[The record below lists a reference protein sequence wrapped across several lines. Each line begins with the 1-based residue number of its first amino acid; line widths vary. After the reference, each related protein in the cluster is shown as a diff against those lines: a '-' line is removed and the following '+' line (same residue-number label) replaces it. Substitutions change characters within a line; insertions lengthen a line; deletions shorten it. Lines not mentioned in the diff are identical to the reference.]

1 MKKLIIAA
9 SCALAMASGVAQAQ
23 ESSSVAEGTEPR
35 HLRIAFDVPYE
46 PFEYKDENGELTGF
60 EVELADA
67 MCEQMNASCQF
78 VIQAWDGMIPGLLAR
93 KFDLIMSSMSITPER
108 AERVLFSEPYYNTP
122 GGWFGPESFDT
133 DVTDMEAMEGKTVGV
148 QRGTTMDTYVT
159 EEMGGVVNIKRYTT
173 ADDMVLDLE
182 GQRLDVVFVDYPVGE
197 QTVLNKEG
205 FKEVAEPVK
214 LGEGVGVAMRKRD
227 AEIAREVNEAL
238 RILKENG
245 TYDAIMEKYFAY
257 DIKM

>member
-1 MKKLIIAA
+1 MKKMIFAA
-9 SCALAMASGVAQAQ
+9 SCALALIAGGAQAQ
-23 ESSSVAEGTEPR
+23 DR
-35 HLRIAFDVPYE
+35 DLRIAFDVPYE

-60 EVELADA
+60 EVELAEA
-67 MCEQMNASCQF
+67 MCEEMNANCEF

-93 KFDLIMSSMSITPER
+93 KFDLIMPSMSITPER

-122 GGWFGPESFDT
+122 GGWFAREGFST
-133 DVTDMEAMEGKTVGV
+133 DVTDMSAMEGMTVGV

-159 EEMGGVVNIKRYTT
+159 ENMGGIVTIKRYTT

-197 QTVLNKEG
+197 QTILTKEG
-205 FKEVAEPVK
+205 FKEVGEPVK
-214 LGEGVGVAMRKRD
+214 LGEGVGVAMRQRD
-227 AEIAREVNEAL
+227 TDLAEEVNAAL
-238 RILKENG
+238 ATLKEDG
-245 TYDAIMEKYFAY
+245 TYDTIMKKYFNY

>member
-9 SCALAMASGVAQAQ
+9 SCALAMIAGGVQAQ
-23 ESSSVAEGTEPR
+23 ER
-35 HLRIAFDVPYE
+35 NLRIAFDVPYE
-46 PFEYKDENGELTGF
+46 PFEYKDDNGELTGF
-60 EVELADA
+60 EVELAEA
-67 MCEQMNASCQF
+67 MCEEMNANCEF

-122 GGWFGPESFDT
+122 GGWFAPEGFDT
-133 DVTDMEAMEGKTVGV
+133 DVNDKDAMQGKTVGV
-148 QRGTTMDTYVT
+148 QRGTTMDTFVT
-159 EEMGGVVNIKRYTT
+159 EELGGIVTIKRYTT

-197 QTVLNKEG
+197 QTVLSKEG
-205 FKEVAEPVK
+205 FKEVADPVK
-214 LGEGVGVAMRKRD
+214 LGQGVGVAMRKRD
-227 AEIAREVNEAL
+227 KDLAEEVNAAL
-238 RILKENG
+238 ATLKEDG
-245 TYDAIMEKYFAY
+245 TYDTIMKKYFAY

>member
-1 MKKLIIAA
+1 MKKLIVAA
-9 SCALAMASGVAQAQ
+9 SCALALIAGGASAQD
-23 ESSSVAEGTEPR
+23 R
-35 HLRIAFDVPYE
+35 NLRIAFDVPYE

-60 EVELADA
+60 EVELAEA
-67 MCEQMNASCQF
+67 MCEEMNANCEF

-122 GGWFGPESFDT
+122 GGWFARNDFNT
-133 DVTDMEAMEGKTVGV
+133 DVTDMDAMKGKTVGV

-159 EEMGGVVNIKRYTT
+159 ENMGGIVTIKRYTT

-182 GQRLDVVFVDYPVGE
+182 GERLDAVFVDYPVGE
-197 QTVLNKEG
+197 QTILSKEG
-205 FKEVAEPVK
+205 FKVVGESVK
-214 LGEGVGVAMRKRD
+214 LGEGVGVAMRQRD
-227 AEIAREVNEAL
+227 ADLAKEVNAAL
-238 RILKENG
+238 STLKEDG
-245 TYDAIMEKYFAY
+245 TYDEIMKKYFNY

>member
-1 MKKLIIAA
+1 MKKLIVAA
-9 SCALAMASGVAQAQ
+9 SCALALVAGTAQAQ
-23 ESSSVAEGTEPR
+23 ER
-35 HLRIAFDVPYE
+35 NLRIAFDVPYE

-67 MCEQMNASCQF
+67 MCEEMNANCEF

-108 AERVLFSEPYYNTP
+108 AERVLFSEPYYITP
-122 GGWFGPESFDT
+122 GGWFGPESFNT
-133 DVTDMEAMEGKTVGV
+133 DVTDMDAMKDKTVGV

-159 EEMGGVVNIKRYTT
+159 ENMGGVVNIKRYTT
-173 ADDMVLDLE
+173 AEDMVLDLE

-205 FKEVAEPVK
+205 YKEVGEPVK

-227 AEIAREVNEAL
+227 AKLADDVNAAL
-238 RILKENG
+238 KKLKEDG
-245 TYDAIMEKYFAY
+245 TYDTIMQKYFNY
-257 DIKM
+257 DIKI